1 MQAPNWDLS
10 DLYKSPQD
18 KQITADIEN
27 ITQRAEQLNKKYN
40 QQTASHSD

>member
-18 KQITADIEN
+18 KNIKADIAKAIKSAQN
-27 ITQRAEQLNKKYN
+27 FNKKYN
-40 QQTASHSD
+40 G